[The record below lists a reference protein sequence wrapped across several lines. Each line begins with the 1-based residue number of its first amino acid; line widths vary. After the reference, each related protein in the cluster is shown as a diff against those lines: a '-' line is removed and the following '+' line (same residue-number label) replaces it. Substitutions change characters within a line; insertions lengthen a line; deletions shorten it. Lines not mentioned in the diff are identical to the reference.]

1 MDFKM
6 TTPTPLAGY
15 EPKMI
20 VPKKDR
26 PVVKVFLGLG
36 SNLGNRQKFIDKAI
50 DLLKK
55 ETDFLNL
62 KVSDVI
68 ETEPVGK
75 TDQGKFLNAV
85 CQFET
90 KLEPRAVFQ
99 KIQNIEEK
107 VGKKASVEW
116 GPREIDIDFLF
127 YGSEIV
133 IEEDLTV
140 PHPLIQDRPF
150 VLKPMTQ
157 LAPDFEHPILSLTMK
172 ELLANAS

>member
-1 MDFKM
+1 MVFGM
-6 TTPTPLAGY
+6 TTLPGY
-15 EPKMI
+15 EPKII

-26 PVVKVFLGLG
+26 PLVKVFLGLG
-36 SNLGNRQKFIDKAI
+36 SNLGKREEFIQKAVE
-50 DLLKK
+50 LLKR
-55 ETDFLNL
+55 ETDFINL

-68 ETEPVGK
+68 ETDPVGK

-90 KLEPRAVFQ
+90 KLDPRTVFQ
-99 KIQNIEEK
+99 KTKKIEEQI
-107 VGKKASVEW
+107 GQKAKVEW

-140 PHPLIQDRPF
+140 PHPLVQDRLF
-150 VLKPMTQ
+150 VLRPMNQ
-157 LAPDFEHPILSLTMK
+157 LDSEFEHPILGLTIREM
-172 ELLANAS
+172 LANAS

>member
-1 MDFKM
+1 M
-6 TTPTPLAGY
+6 TLPAY
-15 EPKMI
+15 EPKLI

-36 SNLGNRQKFIDKAI
+36 SNLGKREEFIQNAI
-50 DLLKK
+50 NLLKK
-55 ETDFLNL
+55 EPDFINL
-62 KVSDVI
+62 IVSEVI
-68 ETEPVGK
+68 ETEPQLRSDQK
-75 TDQGKFLNAV
+75 ADQGKFLNAV

-90 KLEPRAVFQ
+90 KLDPRTVFQ
-99 KIQNIEEK
+99 KLKNIEQK
-107 VGKKASVEW
+107 VGKKAVVEW

-140 PHPLIQDRPF
+140 PHPLIQDRLF
-150 VLKPMTQ
+150 VLKPMNQ
-157 LAPDFEHPILSLTMK
+157 LASDFEHPILGLTIK